1 MATETIGKKV
11 ESEKKMVV
19 DSALQCLLTISQM
32 LGIETNEKQIR
43 RSYIINKAGMDL
55 PTLVRTARQM
65 GLKASLIDY
74 DNKKNEALF
83 PMPAIG
89 VLENGSY
96 IILLHR
102 DKEKTVI
109 FDPYKDCS
117 INITTKNF
125 LQQWTGKVILI
136 AKQDSFVAKVK
147 KEFGIASFLP
157 ILSKYKKS
165 FGMILVFSL
174 ILQAFGL
181 VTPLFTQVIINKVL
195 VQHSLGTLNIL
206 ALGMIA
212 ICLFQAWISGLR
224 RFMLN
229 HHISKIDV
237 TLSARLFQHVMA
249 LPIQF
254 FEKYKVGEIVSRIR
268 ELDNIRGFIVGA
280 AFSTILD
287 SLFSI
292 IYLGIM
298 LMYSWSLTL
307 VTLAA
312 LGCYIILNLILTPIF
327 KRKIKEKI
335 KLDTTKQTFMIEAV
349 TGIQT
354 VKSLAIEKRFI
365 QQWDEMLARYVKSVF
380 ATANINNVGNNAAM
394 IIQQMCMIGILWVG
408 VNQVMENSFTVG
420 ELIAF
425 QMYSNY
431 VVSPVLR
438 LVALWQNFQQTK
450 VAAKRLEDIMQEQAE
465 PVFNPDRT
473 TLPDVSG
480 EITLDRVTF
489 RYRQDTKEIL
499 NQISLK
505 IEAGSSIG
513 IVGRSGSGKSTLTK
527 IMQRLYIPEAGTVL
541 IDGVDMAQVEPAWL
555 RRQIGVV
562 LQDTYL
568 FNGSVS
574 DNIALAKL
582 EASQEEI
589 QMAAKIAGVDE
600 FVKEMPKGYNTI
612 VGERGATLSGGQK
625 QRIAIARAL
634 ITDPK
639 ILIFDEA
646 TSALDTE
653 SERLI
658 KNNLSKMAA
667 GRTMIMIAHRLST
680 VQDCNTIIFMEQGKI
695 IEQGTHQELMQNK
708 GPYYALYMQQ
718 ER

>member
-1 MATETIGKKV
+1 MATEAI
-11 ESEKKMVV
+11 ESEKIVFV
-19 DSALQCLLTISQM
+19 DSALRCLLTISQM

-43 RSYIINKAGMDL
+43 RSYSIGKAGMDL

-65 GLKASLIDY
+65 GLKASLIEY
-74 DNKKNEALF
+74 HRKKNEALF
-83 PMPAIG
+83 PLPAIG
-89 VLENGSY
+89 ILENGSY
-96 IILLHR
+96 IVLLHR
-102 DKEKTVI
+102 GREKTVV
-109 FDPYKDCS
+109 FDPYKECS
-117 INITTKNF
+117 INIATESF
-125 LQQWTGKVILI
+125 LQQWTGKIILI
-136 AKQDSFVAKVK
+136 AKQDSFIEKEEK
-147 KEFGIASFLP
+147 KSGIAWFLP
-157 ILSKYKKS
+157 ILNKYKKA
-165 FGMILVFSL
+165 FAMILIFSL
-174 ILQAFGL
+174 ILQIFGL

-206 ALGMIA
+206 ALGMII
-212 ICLFQAWISGLR
+212 ICLFKAWISGLR

-237 TLSARLFQHVMA
+237 VLSANLFQHVVG

-298 LMYSWSLTL
+298 LTYSWYLTL
-307 VTLAA
+307 VTLVS
-312 LGCYIILNLILTPIF
+312 LGCYIILNLVLTPMF

-335 KLDTTKQTFMIEAV
+335 KLDTAKQTFMIEAV

-354 VKSLAIEKRFI
+354 VKSLAIENHFI
-365 QQWDEMLARYVKSVF
+365 QKWDEMLARYVKAVF

-394 IIQQMCMIGILWVG
+394 IIQQICMIGILWVG
-408 VNQVMENSFTVG
+408 VNQVMEGSFTVG

-431 VVSPVLR
+431 VVAPVLR
-438 LVALWQNFQQTK
+438 LVTLWQNFQQTK
-450 VAAKRLEDIMQEQAE
+450 VAVKRLEDIMQEQAE

-473 TLPDVSG
+473 TLPAING
-480 EITLDRVTF
+480 EIVLDRVTF
-489 RYRQDTKEIL
+489 RYRQDVKEVL
-499 NQISLK
+499 HQISLK
-505 IEAGSSIG
+505 IEAGTKIG

-568 FNGSVS
+568 FNGSIR

-589 QMAAKIAGVDE
+589 ERAAKIAGVDE
-600 FVKEMPKGYNTI
+600 FVKEMPRGYSTI

-646 TSALDTE
+646 TSALDNE

-658 KNNLSKMAA
+658 KNNLAKMAEE
-667 GRTMIMIAHRLST
+667 RTLIMIAHRLST

-695 IEQGTHQELMQNK
+695 IEQGTHQELMEKK
-708 GPYYALYMQQ
+708 GPYYDLYMQQ